1 MRFGPLALICLAG
14 LPACAAQLKAKPD
27 IFESHEEEVALTG
40 FKLHVTCVK
49 PVHPRSPA
57 YLILY
62 ATGDAGW
69 MGAAGAIVEKMAEEG
84 FTIAAFDAR
93 EMVKATK
100 RSGKLLAIP
109 DAAAD
114 VDAIIVL
121 SRRALGLPE
130 ATPVIVTGFSRGANL
145 VVFTGGV
152 KSLQH
157 HVAGA
162 VALALTRETDFL
174 QAPDAAVRPPSVQVD
189 EKGRIQTYPAIDLF
203 GSIPIAVIQSNG
215 DSYVPGEEAR
225 RLFGPDTPTRRL
237 YQVKASNHGFSGGQ
251 DEMLRDLD
259 EALNWIES
267 LGQTGGS
274 AGKN

>member
-1 MRFGPLALICLAG
+1 MRHLLVALFCLAA
-14 LPACAAQLKAKPD
+14 LPACAANVKAKPD
-27 IFESHEEEVALTG
+27 IYDSHEEEITLTG

-49 PVHPRSPA
+49 PLRPRTPV
-57 YLILY
+57 YLVFY

-69 MGAAGAIVEKMAEEG
+69 MGTASVIVQHIADQGFYVAAY
-84 FTIAAFDAR
+84 DAR
-93 EMVKATK
+93 EMVKAAK
-100 RSGKLLAIP
+100 KKGELVKIP
-109 DAAAD
+109 DVAAD
-114 VDAIIVL
+114 VDTLIVKT
-121 SRRALGLPE
+121 RAAMGLPE
-130 ATPVIVTGFSRGANL
+130 STPVIVTGFSRGANF

-162 VALALTRETDFL
+162 VAMALTRETDYL
-174 QAPDAAVRPPSVQVD
+174 DAGDPALRPAAVKVD

-237 YQVKASNHGFSGGQ
+237 YQVKASNHGFSGGK
-251 DEMLRDLD
+251 DELLRDLD
-259 EALNWIES
+259 EALTWIEG
-267 LGQTGGS
+267 LGQTGGG